1 MKALTI
7 NELRKLAESSGER
20 YLEFLRQPSMSL
32 GLYRLR
38 AGEADPQQPHQQ
50 DEVYYVISGKGK
62 LRVEDKVYN
71 ATPGS
76 ILFVAKLA
84 EHKFIYIE
92 EDLELLVFFAPAED
106 S

>member
-7 NELRKLAESSGER
+7 DELRKLANSSDER

-38 AGEADPQQPHQQ
+38 AGETDRQRPHNQ
-50 DEVYYVISGKGK
+50 DEVYYVISGKAK

-71 ATPGS
+71 AIPGS

-84 EHKFIYIE
+84 EHKFIDIE

>member
-7 NELRKLAESSGER
+7 EELRKLADTSGER

-38 AGEADPQQPHQQ
+38 AGEADPQQPHNQ
-50 DEVYYVISGKGK
+50 DEVYYVVSGKGK
-62 LRVEDKVYN
+62 LRVEDKILG
-71 ATPGS
+71 ARPGA
-76 ILFVAKLA
+76 ILFVAKHA
-84 EHKFIYIE
+84 EHKFIEIE
-92 EDLELLVFFAPAED
+92 EDLELLVFFAPAEE

>member
-7 NELRKLAESSGER
+7 DELRKLANSSDER

-38 AGEADPQQPHQQ
+38 AGETDRQRPHNQ
-50 DEVYYVISGKGK
+50 DEVYYVISGKAK
-62 LRVEDKVYN
+62 LRVEDKIFD
-71 ATPGS
+71 AAPGA
-76 ILFVAKLA
+76 ILFVAKHA
-84 EHKFIYIE
+84 EHTFIEIE
-92 EDLELLVFFAPAED
+92 EDLELLVFFAPAEE

>member
-7 NELRKLAESSGER
+7 DELRKLAESSGER

-38 AGEADPQQPHQQ
+38 AGEADPQRPHNQ
-50 DEVYYVISGKGK
+50 DEVYYVVSGKGK
-62 LRVEDKVYN
+62 LRVEDKVFT
-71 ATPGS
+71 ATPGA
-76 ILFVAKLA
+76 ILFVAKHA
-84 EHKFIYIE
+84 EHKFIDIE
-92 EDLELLVFFAPAED
+92 EDLELLVFFAPAEE